1 MNTKEP
7 GSAVADFNAFRCP
20 LRKPI
25 GANDATCPGRK
36 RLVFETQHLQ

>member
-20 LRKPI
+20 LRESI
-25 GANDATCPGRK
+25 GANDT
-36 RLVFETQHLQ
+36 T